1 MRVSSAIVL
10 LVGVPADYNNASAQE
25 SSQVSFHL
33 RARVVLCY
41 LVNMIGQT
49 LQDEGTWTS
58 KIDTYN

>member
-1 MRVSSAIVL
+1 MRVSSGIVL

-33 RARVVLCY
+33 WARVVLCY

-49 LQDEGTWTS
+49 LKDEGTCTS